1 MPNLWGRRVERDSAC
16 LTCLWDPSLTG
27 INTLKRD
34 SPTPCA
40 ANWRNVP
47 ENLLWVSW
55 FLSLTRNSKRLQRR
69 QAGSWWKEVFGDSYC
84 QLLSPSLPFQEEVV
98 LPSNH
103 KLSEE
108 GFMGTLRGL
117 HPGKSRAWRSLE
129 GGSCRGYSV
138 VSACSPLSMKAS
150 DVGCHPRQSGFC
162 WRRSHV
168 RMFCVRVCSV
178 AQSCPVLCSPIGCSP
193 PGSSAHGIFQT
204 RINGV
209 GYHFLF

>member
-1 MPNLWGRRVERDSAC
+1 MLRLWGRRVERDSDC

-69 QAGSWWKEVFGDSYC
+69 QAKSWSLGTATVSCWVPPFLLKRRWCFLLTISWVRRASWGLSEVCILGNRGPGGALRMDLAEATVWCQPAVHCPWKQVMWGVIPDRVGFVGDGHVWGCFVYVC
-84 QLLSPSLPFQEEVV
+84 VQLLS
-98 LPSNH
+98 
-103 KLSEE
+103 
-108 GFMGTLRGL
+108 
-117 HPGKSRAWRSLE
+117 
-129 GGSCRGYSV
+129 
-138 VSACSPLSMKAS
+138 
-150 DVGCHPRQSGFC
+150 
-162 WRRSHV
+162 
-168 RMFCVRVCSV
+168 RV
-178 AQSCPVLCSPIGCSP
+178 QFFCSPIGCSP